1 MSNKNLSQLIYK
13 HFLKKKRK
21 NQTYFNTKPPPS
33 QAGVFWQK
41 LIKLVETVN

>member
-21 NQTYFNTKPPPS
+21 NQIKNTPFLNE
-33 QAGVFWQK
+33 VFPGK
-41 LIKLVETVN
+41 N